1 MIQLRSVD
9 IGYDEVLFRIEDM
22 KLEKGK
28 TYALIGANGKGK
40 STFIKTLLGEIPSLH
55 GEILIGETDLK
66 ELSQQSLAKLCAF
79 VPSKCNPPAYM
90 TAHEFVALGRTPF
103 LNRFGSLKDNDRVE
117 IEKSMDLLEI
127 QAFRSRFMDHLSDG
141 ERQLIAIAK
150 AHTQNGEYVFLDEP
164 TAFLDYAN
172 KRKVNHFL
180 NKIKEQNACVIYS
193 THDLELAL
201 QFADALLC
209 LDPKNKQLHLFEKG
223 ETKLEKLIE
232 TCFP

>member
-9 IGYDEVLFRIEDM
+9 IGYKEVLFRIEDM

-40 STFIKTLLGEIPSLH
+40 STFIKTLLGEIPA
-55 GEILIGETDLK
+55 LK
-66 ELSQQSLAKLCAF
+66 GKIQISGTHLNELSQQSLAKLCAF

-103 LNRFGSLKDNDRVE
+103 LNRFGSLKDSDRAE

-141 ERQLIAIAK
+141 ERQLVAIAK
-150 AHTQNGEYVFLDEP
+150 AHTQNGQYVFLDEP

-180 NKIKEQNACVIYS
+180 NKIKAQNACVIYS

-201 QFADALLC
+201 QFADSLLC
-209 LDPKNKQLHLFEKG
+209 LDPMNKILHQFSKEEATLD
-223 ETKLEKLIE
+223 LLID